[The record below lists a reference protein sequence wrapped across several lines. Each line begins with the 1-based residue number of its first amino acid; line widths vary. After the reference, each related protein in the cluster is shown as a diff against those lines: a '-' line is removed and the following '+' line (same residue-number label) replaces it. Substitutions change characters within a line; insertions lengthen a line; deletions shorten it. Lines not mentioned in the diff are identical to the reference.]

1 MPVRPPRPDSA
12 VVSVPVTSVPIP
24 ATSTPGASQDTPQ
37 PLASNR
43 PPSYPSEAI
52 AERVEGTTTLRATVG
67 PEGEV
72 TKLEIDRSSGSAVL
86 DRAAMSAVA
95 LWRFEPQT
103 QSVSDRGP
111 RRVLIPIRFRLD
123 D

>member
-1 MPVRPPRPDSA
+1 MPDSA
-12 VVSVPVTSVPIP
+12 AVASIPVP
-24 ATSTPGASQDTPQ
+24 ATSTPGARQDTPQ

-43 PPSYPSEAI
+43 PPNYPPEAI
-52 AERVEGTTTLRATVG
+52 AERIEGTTTLRATVG

-95 LWRFEPQT
+95 RWRFEPR
-103 QSVSDRGP
+103 SRNVSDRAVSDRAP